1 MAGGAKAPLGTVP
14 HLGEGY
20 GGSQGCGGGMGGR
33 NLLPDGAG
41 SATVRSPARKR
52 MTEFR
57 TMTPIFQDVTL
68 ERLLDEVLA
77 LSHRR
82 DRNEAIRSALEHEI
96 IRLRQMKNTQDRV
109 KLIQRRASALGLQP
123 HGFDDKELMDE
134 LSGEL

>member
-1 MAGGAKAPLGTVP
+1 
-14 HLGEGY
+14 
-20 GGSQGCGGGMGGR
+20 
-33 NLLPDGAG
+33 
-41 SATVRSPARKR
+41 
-52 MTEFR
+52 
-57 TMTPIFQDVTL
+57 MTPIFQDVTL

-82 DRNEAIRSALEHEI
+82 DRNEAIRSAIEHEI

-123 HGFDDKELMDE
+123 DGFDDKELMDE